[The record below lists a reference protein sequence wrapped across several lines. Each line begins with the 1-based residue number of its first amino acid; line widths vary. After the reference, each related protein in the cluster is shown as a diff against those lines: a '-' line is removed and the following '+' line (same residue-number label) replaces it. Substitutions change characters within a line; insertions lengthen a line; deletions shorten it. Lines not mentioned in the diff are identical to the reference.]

1 MTHSPVPP
9 PAAAPPSLATL
20 AKTTAVS
27 VLVAALLLVTTV
39 LPAEY
44 GIDPLGTGRALGLT
58 DIASPPVAPA
68 AEPPKGAA
76 LVPVQNGPL
85 GVYPAAFTFDTYQV
99 ALGPYEYVE
108 YKYRLEKDATLLYSW
123 SASAPVLHDMHG
135 ERAEVTDGVPPEQSF
150 DKQNRREASG
160 SHGSLVA
167 PFAGIHGW
175 YWENPGGET
184 IIIRLTSAGYYTSAV
199 EIRSDRSRRT
209 RELRSLDA
217 LPLFAPPAGPGG
229 QP

>member
-1 MTHSPVPP
+1 MTTSPAPP
-9 PAAAPPSLATL
+9 PAAAAPSPATL
-20 AKTTAVS
+20 ARTTAVS
-27 VLVAALLLVTTV
+27 VLVAALLLVTIV

-58 DIASPPVAPA
+58 DIASPPLAGE
-68 AEPPKGAA
+68 AEPPKDAA
-76 LVPVQNGPL
+76 LAPVVSGPL
-85 GVYPAAFTFDTYQV
+85 AVYPAGFKVDAYEI

-135 ERAEVTDGVPPEQSF
+135 ERAEVKDGVPPEQSF
-150 DKQNRREASG
+150 DKQSRREASG
-160 SHGSLVA
+160 SLAA
-167 PFAGIHGW
+167 PFAGVHGW

-184 IIIRLTSAGYYTSAV
+184 VTIRLTSAGYYTSAV
-199 EIRSDRSRRT
+199 EIRSDRSRHPRQ
-209 RELRSLDA
+209 LRSLDA
-217 LPLFAPPAGPGG
+217 LGPPVAPPAGSGS